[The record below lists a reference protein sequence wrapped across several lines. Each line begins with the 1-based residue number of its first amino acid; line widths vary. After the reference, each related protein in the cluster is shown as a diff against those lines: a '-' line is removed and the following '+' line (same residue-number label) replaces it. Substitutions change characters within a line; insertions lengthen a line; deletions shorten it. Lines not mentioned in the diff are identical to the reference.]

1 VNKFDVHKDECA
13 VYRDAGRHSCILL
26 GVDRKYVRFVAYSP
40 VELVV
45 QRESQDAFFRRF
57 EKTDYAPG
65 RAAQRYLSVEDGYS
79 PKVSAEVRTLL
90 GRIADGKF
98 DRKVELPDVDIPAST
113 PTNPVTEP
121 GEDDIMASAKTSAAK
136 KAATP
141 AKKAADKPAAKK
153 SADKPAAKKAP
164 AAEEAGTRGRKPNI
178 DGSAKIK
185 ILVKENPK
193 RAAAATRFALYKNGM
208 TVDEYI
214 AAGGTRADV
223 NWDVKMEFIEVK

>member
-1 VNKFDVHKDECA
+1 MSKFDVHDEECA
-13 VYRDAGRHSCILL
+13 VYRDAHRHTCILL

-40 VELVV
+40 VELTV
-45 QRESQDAFFRRF
+45 QRETRDEFFRTR
-57 EKTDYAPG
+57 EKTDYPVG
-65 RAAQRYLSVEDGYS
+65 RAARLYLSFEDGYT
-79 PKVSAEVRTLL
+79 PRVSAEVRSLL

-98 DRKVELPDVDIPAST
+98 DRKVDLPDVDIPAST

-121 GEDDIMASAKTSAAK
+121 GEDDTMAPAKTPAAK

-141 AKKAADKPAAKK
+141 AKKATDKPAAKK
-153 SADKPAAKKAP
+153 TPDKPAKKAAP
-164 AAEEAGTRGRKPNI
+164 AVEDVGTRGRKPNI

-185 ILVKENPK
+185 VLVKENPK

-223 NWDVKMEFIEVK
+223 NWDVKMQFIEVK